1 MFIFNQKDASGR
13 MVGPQIMA
21 IMNITPDSFFAP
33 SRLGN
38 NQLLIDKAGQMI
50 QEGASIIDIGGQSTR
65 PGATMISAEEEMERI
80 VPAIESLSKTFTNI
94 TLSIDTFQSKVAEAA
109 ILAGAR
115 IVNDISCGSFDPSIL
130 DIVSTYQADY
140 IGMHITGTKETMHQV
155 PKREN
160 IIDDLIQYFLKK
172 KEQFSNKG
180 ITNWVIDPGFGF
192 GKTIDENFSIIK
204 NLQNLQCIGLPI
216 LVGVSRK
223 SSIYKTLGISS
234 EEALNGTTVLHTL
247 AIQNGANILRVHD
260 VKEAKEVIT
269 LMDAMI

>member
-223 SSIYKTLGISS
+223 SSIYKTLGVSS

>member
-80 VPAIESLSKTFTNI
+80 VPAIESLSKTFSNI

-115 IVNDISCGSFDPSIL
+115 IVNDISCGSFDPAIL

-140 IGMHITGTKETMHQV
+140 IGMHITGTKESMHQV

>member
-1 MFIFNQKDASGR
+1 MFHFTQKEASEG

-115 IVNDISCGSFDPSIL
+115 IVNDISCGSFDPAIL

>member
-115 IVNDISCGSFDPSIL
+115 IVNDISCGSFDPAIL

-140 IGMHITGTKETMHQV
+140 IGMHITGTKESMHQV

-180 ITNWVIDPGFGF
+180 ITHWVIDPGFGF

-223 SSIYKTLGISS
+223 SSIYKTLGVGP
-234 EEALNGTTVLHTL
+234 EEALNGTTVMHTL

-260 VKEAKEVIT
+260 VKEAKQVIT
-269 LMDAMI
+269 LMKAVK

>member
-80 VPAIESLSKTFTNI
+80 VPAIESLSKTFTDI

-115 IVNDISCGSFDPSIL
+115 IVNDISCGSFDPAIL

-140 IGMHITGTKETMHQV
+140 IGMHIPGTKESMHQV

>member
-115 IVNDISCGSFDPSIL
+115 IVNDISCGSFDPAIL

-140 IGMHITGTKETMHQV
+140 IGMHITGTKESMHQV

-269 LMDAMI
+269 LMNAMI

>member
-115 IVNDISCGSFDPSIL
+115 IVNDISCGSFDPAIL

-140 IGMHITGTKETMHQV
+140 IGMHITGTKETMNQV

>member
-1 MFIFNQKDASGR
+1 
-13 MVGPQIMA
+13 
-21 IMNITPDSFFAP
+21 
-33 SRLGN
+33 
-38 NQLLIDKAGQMI
+38 
-50 QEGASIIDIGGQSTR
+50 
-65 PGATMISAEEEMERI
+65 MISAEEEMERI

-115 IVNDISCGSFDPSIL
+115 IVNDISCGSFDPAIL
-130 DIVSTYQADY
+130 DIVSTYKADY
-140 IGMHITGTKETMHQV
+140 IGMHITGTKESMHQV

>member
-80 VPAIESLSKTFTNI
+80 VPAIESLSKTFTDI

>member
-115 IVNDISCGSFDPSIL
+115 IVNDISCGSFDPAIL
-130 DIVSTYQADY
+130 DIVSTYQAVY
-140 IGMHITGTKETMHQV
+140 IGMHITGTKESMHQV

-223 SSIYKTLGISS
+223 SSIYKTLRISS

>member
-115 IVNDISCGSFDPSIL
+115 IVNDISCGSFDPAIL

-180 ITNWVIDPGFGF
+180 ITHWVIDPGFGF